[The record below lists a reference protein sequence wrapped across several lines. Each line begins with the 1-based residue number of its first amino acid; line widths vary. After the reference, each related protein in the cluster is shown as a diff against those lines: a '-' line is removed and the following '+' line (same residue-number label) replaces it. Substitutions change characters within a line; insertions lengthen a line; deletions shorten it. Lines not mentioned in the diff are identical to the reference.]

1 MGDGHGG
8 PGGYVNRTDEQ
19 LGIILNDY
27 PLEEL
32 GPRAFEQLTVAL
44 AQEILGA
51 GLEAFGAGKDGGRE
65 AT

>member
-1 MGDGHGG
+1 
-8 PGGYVNRTDEQ
+8 
-19 LGIILNDY
+19 LNDY